1 MDYVIVYN
9 DEYLAHHGI
18 KGMKW
23 GVRRWQYE
31 NGSLTP
37 AGYRHYGYG
46 QGGQRPTGQ
55 APAIK
60 KARPK
65 GSTQVRYV
73 KQPGDV
79 TLPRGTTFQRIATGA
94 NAGYTQGVYASY
106 RNADKDLYKGELGRL
121 RLAYQHRT
129 GEEAK
134 LYEVKMKTNK
144 PLHIPSRE
152 KRLEKFK
159 ELYKE
164 DPNTLALINEH
175 EKDRYGRRP
184 MKGVN
189 LDDKK
194 AVEQAYRKFNDA
206 LAMGGN
212 SANKSVIDKFY
223 NKLKKEGYDAIP
235 DENDIRLSTFK
246 AQAPL
251 ILFDTSKSIAKTD
264 SRELSASEV
273 FSAYKRASGKKMVR
287 DFIMPK
293 GVGREKLTPQTIKE
307 AAAYSRQ
314 LRKDKSTLNENYTM
328 TDLAKDFGEHR
339 LTNRQIMKVS
349 AKMDQGYSHD
359 DAVKE
364 YITYGNLAV
373 NYVMKKF
380 ERASF

>member
-1 MDYVIVYN
+1 MNYVVVYQ
-9 DEYLAHHGI
+9 DDYLAHHGI
-18 KGMKW
+18 KGQKW

-46 QGGQRPTGQ
+46 QGKHITDKPSPISQSR
-55 APAIK
+55 
-60 KARPK
+60 R
-65 GSTQVRYV
+65 VRYV

-121 RLAYQHRT
+121 RLAYQHKT
-129 GEEAK
+129 GQDAK
-134 LYEVKMKTNK
+134 LYEVKMRTNK
-144 PLHIPSRE
+144 SLHIPSRE

-164 DPNTLALINEH
+164 DPETTQAFINEH
-175 EKDRYGRRP
+175 ESSRYGK
-184 MKGVN
+184 KGIKRVN
-189 LDDKK
+189 LEDKK
-194 AVEQAYRKFNDA
+194 SLEQAYRKFNDA

-251 ILFDTSKSIAKTD
+251 ILFDTSKSIAKTE

-273 FSAYKRASGKKMVR
+273 FGAYQRAAGKKMVR
-287 DFIMPK
+287 DFIMPH
-293 GVGREKLTPQTIKE
+293 GVGRERLSPQTVRE
-307 AAAYSRQ
+307 NAAYQRQ
-314 LRKDKSTLNENYTM
+314 LRKDKSILNENYTLA
-328 TDLAKDFGEHR
+328 DLAKDFGEHR
-339 LTNRQIMKVS
+339 LSNAQIRKVS
-349 AKMDQGYSHD
+349 SKMDEGYTHD
-359 DAVKE
+359 EAVKQ
-364 YITYGNLAV
+364 YIHYGNIAV
-373 NYVMKKF
+373 NWVMSKY
-380 ERASF
+380 ERTSI